1 MFIHQCVK
9 TWEQHCNWQSLSIK
23 FCLYFKPINLILI
36 RLITTLKITT
46 AWTIISLCF
55 LCVRWIFKTS
65 WKRHHEINDPA
76 FECTRFNYSAASFFG
91 FGLTFAPA
99 ESAKCGSQQLSGQLG
114 DVVPSLS
121 FVPGLPQ
128 LPAGTTPKGLTRK
141 VHSIGPG
148 REMKSTIFN

>member
-1 MFIHQCVK
+1 MSKHESSIV
-9 TWEQHCNWQSLSIK
+9 TDNLSIK

-121 FVPGLPQ
+121 FVPRSPS
-128 LPAGTTPKGLTRK
+128 ASCRYSSKGTYTQ
-141 VHSIGPG
+141 S
-148 REMKSTIFN
+148 S